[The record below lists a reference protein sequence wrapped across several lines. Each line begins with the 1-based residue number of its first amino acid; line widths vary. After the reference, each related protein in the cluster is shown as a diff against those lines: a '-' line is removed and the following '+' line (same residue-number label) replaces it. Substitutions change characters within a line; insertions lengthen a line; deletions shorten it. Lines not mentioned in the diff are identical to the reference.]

1 MKKILAVLL
10 LVSVVSGLPA
20 AQQTEPLVTASL
32 VSPLMIYQ
40 GEGEKESYD
49 LSSCHPEL
57 LDVVAFPFLV
67 NDSGLHLMDLL
78 SGSMVKVA
86 GAIWDAAVLI
96 SSVDNLQVL
105 DAEGLISITPVLP
118 DGTKG
123 QASALIEFDDVRLLY
138 QGGGLTDSAAIDGRV
153 NASAVWD
160 GKPIVTLSV
169 DADTTLTKKSSAALS
184 ISLDERT
191 LSTYLSFIGMDRM
204 EMRLRALEIMRQEMN
219 GEALSVLFG
228 IEEDDEIDDVIQIL
242 TERNMLDIL
251 DSVGFIAIASEDP
264 RLSDTD
270 PFTMCFVPELVI
282 DGRTLE
288 EVDLQSLVKDVIR
301 LSSLTSGL

>member
-123 QASALIEFDDVRLLY
+123 QTSALIEFDDVRLLY

-160 GKPIVTLSV
+160 GKPVVTLSV

-191 LSTYLSFIGMDRM
+191 LSTYLSFIGIDRM